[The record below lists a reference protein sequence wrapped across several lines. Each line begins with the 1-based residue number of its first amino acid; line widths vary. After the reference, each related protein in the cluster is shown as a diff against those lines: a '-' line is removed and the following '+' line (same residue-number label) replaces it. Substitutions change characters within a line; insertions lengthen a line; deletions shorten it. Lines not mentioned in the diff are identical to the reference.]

1 MDTREPT
8 PAQQL
13 EELWVR
19 TKCIELGARYCHGVD
34 HGDLETFLSIWHPG
48 GEYIV
53 GKRTGRFA
61 GHAELATALDFVRGA
76 FASTHHWTTNH
87 LVTRTADDA
96 ATGVSDSFAICVDH
110 SDRPSLVAATYDDEY
125 RLGNGEWK
133 ILRRT
138 VRRWLVSEGIEVPLR
153 HPASEGVRS

>member
-1 MDTREPT
+1 MDELEP
-8 PAQQL
+8 ASAWQL

-34 HGDLETFLSIWHPG
+34 HADLGAFLSIWHPD

-53 GKRTGRFA
+53 GKRAGRFA
-61 GHAELATALDFVRGA
+61 GRAELATALDFVRGA
-76 FASTHHWTTNH
+76 FASTHHWTTNQ
-87 LVTRTADDA
+87 LVTRTAEDA
-96 ATGVSDSFAICVDH
+96 ATGISDSFAICVDH
-110 SDRPSLVAATYDDEY
+110 ADKPSLVAATYDDEY
-125 RLGNGEWK
+125 RLVDGDWK

-153 HPASEGVRS
+153 HPASEGARP